1 LRFAGVRSSWLQPRQ
16 PDAISFVSQRRAA
29 VVAAAMVGTV
39 ATVLAVTTINVALP
53 ALLREF
59 GIGHDSLQWFAT
71 GFLAATTAT
80 MLATAWLVDTFGQR
94 RTFLGTIAVFFVGS
108 MLGAVSWDVGS
119 MIVARVLQGAAA
131 GVMQPLSMIA
141 LFEVFAPE
149 ERGRAMGIFGF
160 GVVLAPAIGPA
171 VGGLLMEMF
180 GWRAIFLLSVPF
192 CLAAWPLGTRS
203 LSDARGAGSRRRFDW
218 QGAVLLTAALF
229 ALLDLPVVG
238 HRAGWTTAPTL
249 LHAVLA
255 LGLAAAFVF
264 WEKRAQAPLLSLGLF
279 SNRSF
284 RAALIVAFAYG
295 LGLFGSTYL
304 VPVFVQDIAGYSPA
318 KAGNLLLWP
327 GLVLAVTIALSGRLT
342 DRAPPRHVVAAGLTC
357 FALSSLLLA
366 YATGA
371 SAFWLLALWLAI
383 GRAGLGLII
392 PSLNVGA
399 VQAVPAE
406 HLGQAASI
414 VNFARQLGGAIG
426 VNLLAVLLEWRL
438 AAYAGTG
445 DATPAFRDCFLVVTI
460 AFAAAVVPALAIRK
474 QVRG

>member
-1 LRFAGVRSSWLQPRQ
+1 
-16 PDAISFVSQRRAA
+16 
-29 VVAAAMVGTV
+29 MVGTV

-53 ALLREF
+53 ALMREF
-59 GIGHDSLQWFAT
+59 GIGHDSLQWFST

-94 RTFLGTIAVFFVGS
+94 RTFLAVIAVFFLGS
-108 MLGAVSWDVGS
+108 ILGAASWDTGS

-141 LFEVFAPE
+141 LFEVFDPE

-171 VGGLLMEMF
+171 VGGWLMQLF
-180 GWRAIFLLSVPF
+180 GWRSIFLLSVPF
-192 CLAAWPLGTRS
+192 CIAAWPLGLRS
-203 LSDARGAGSRRRFDW
+203 LSDRRDAQSRRRFDW
-218 QGAVLLTAALF
+218 TGAGLLGAALI

-238 HRAGWTTAPTL
+238 HRAGWLAPPTL
-249 LHAVLA
+249 ATAAVELA
-255 LGLAAAFVF
+255 LASAFVA
-264 WEKRAQAPLLSLGLF
+264 WEKRTQAPLLALALF
-279 SNRSF
+279 SNRGF
-284 RAALIVAFAYG
+284 RAASIVAFAYG

-304 VPVFVQDIAGYSPA
+304 VPVFVQDVAGYSPA
-318 KAGNLLLWP
+318 KAGSLLLWP
-327 GLVLAVTIALSGRLT
+327 GLVLAITIALSGRLT
-342 DRAPPRHVVAAGLTC
+342 DRAPPRRVVAAGLTC
-357 FALSSLLLA
+357 FAISSLLLA
-366 YATGA
+366 LATGA
-371 SAFWLLALWLAI
+371 SGFWILALWLAI

-399 VQAVPAE
+399 VQALAPE
-406 HLGQAASI
+406 HLGEAAAI

-438 AAYAGTG
+438 AAYAGAA
-445 DATPAFRDCFLVVTI
+445 DATPAFRDCFIVVTI